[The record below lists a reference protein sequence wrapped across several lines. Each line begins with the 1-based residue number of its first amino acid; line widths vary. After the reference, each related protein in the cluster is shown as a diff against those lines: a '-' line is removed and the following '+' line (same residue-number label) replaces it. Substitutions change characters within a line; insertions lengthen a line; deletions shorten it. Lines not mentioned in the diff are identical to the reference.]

1 MFNNQH
7 YFEHVGKQKYL
18 SEPTDCA
25 GVVKAKYIFFFSSGL
40 KDNNNGM
47 QICLLMMQLY
57 VSNAIN

>member
-25 GVVKAKYIFFFSSGL
+25 GVVKAKYIFFFL
-40 KDNNNGM
+40 FWFER
-47 QICLLMMQLY
+47 
-57 VSNAIN
+57 